1 MDRRDGWLGYVAVGL
16 GALAL
21 LVALLG
27 SGGAPRVE
35 ITVPSS
41 SSGQVPDV
49 VPAVPP
55 LPAPTVVPP
64 APRAADPG
72 LPPLPPRAA
81 MPPELDEARE
91 AERWH
96 TETFRQHFRSRQH
109 HGPVG
114 PLAAAR
120 EEVIVS
126 RGHNSWSPFW
136 GPMAIAG
143 IVLKLGM
150 ALLMIGF
157 GVRLLRG
164 RGDGRGNTPPPP
176 SGPPSMV

>member
-35 ITVPSS
+35 IAVPMGGF
-41 SSGQVPDV
+41 GQMPDV

-55 LPAPTVVPP
+55 LPAPTVAPP
-64 APRAADPG
+64 APRAANPV
-72 LPPLPPRAA
+72 LPPLPPQAV
-81 MPPELDEARE
+81 MPPELDAARE
-91 AERWH
+91 AERRR
-96 TETFRQHFRSRQH
+96 TETFREHFRDRQH
-109 HGPVG
+109 HGPIG
-114 PLAAAR
+114 PFAAAR
-120 EEVIVS
+120 EDVIVS
-126 RGHNSWSPFW
+126 HGHNRWNPFW
-136 GPMAIAG
+136 GPMALAG
-143 IVLKLGM
+143 VGLKLGI
-150 ALLMIGF
+150 AILMIGF